1 MPPFLPVPWF
11 ARGRLRRRGQQIAT
25 VLARHGL
32 GSLMTQIG
40 LSDMALLNGWTRPL
54 QNVGLYVKDRY
65 SNAERFRLA
74 LTELDATFIKLG
86 QALSTR
92 PDLLPADW
100 IVELSKLQ
108 DAAPAAPFPQI
119 RDVIC
124 EELGSPPEEIFA
136 TFDSEPMASASIGQ
150 VHRATLKNGHRV
162 IVKVVRPGIPELCEQ
177 DLDILGG
184 MAEFAEGHS
193 QLGRDYDVAGLAD
206 EFAYRLRNELDYTV
220 EGSNADLFRRNF
232 AGDKGIYIPRV
243 YWRWTTQRVL
253 TMEWLD
259 GIKVSDLAALDAA
272 GIDRHAVAEN
282 AVRLMLR
289 EVFEFGFFHADPHP
303 GNVLVLAD
311 GSTGLLDFGMVGR
324 LTPKLQDILLRMI
337 LAIAA
342 NDAEGFTDEL
352 YSMGAVRMRTKRPA
366 LQRDLAHFLDRYVT
380 GSIKELATA
389 DAGREILSI
398 AFKHRLQLPSELI
411 MLIRVLTMSEGLG
424 VMLDPDFR
432 LFEFAEPYLK
442 KFWTERRSPTALAS
456 KIGKSALDA
465 TELAL
470 DLPHRVALLLEKIE
484 RGELDVTIHVEEI
497 STAVRQLQKMAN
509 RLAISILLGATIISF
524 GMILGVFRPS
534 FSDQYLGPMFLLG
547 FMFSLGLGA
556 WLMWSIWWSGRT

>member
-1 MPPFLPVPWF
+1 MPTLLSVPWF
-11 ARGRLRRRGQQIAT
+11 ARGRLRRREQQIAS

-32 GSLMTQIG
+32 GSLIAQIG
-40 LSDMALLNGWTRPL
+40 LSDMALLNVWTRPL
-54 QNVGLYVKDRY
+54 QNVGLYVKDQY

-100 IVELSKLQ
+100 ITELSKLQ
-108 DAAPAAPFPQI
+108 DAAPAAPFAQI

-124 EELGSPPEEIFA
+124 EELGSPPDAIFA
-136 TFDSEPMASASIGQ
+136 AFDPEPVASASIGQ

-177 DLDILGG
+177 DLEILGG

-206 EFAYRLRNELDYTV
+206 EFAYHLRNELDYAV
-220 EGSNADLFRRNF
+220 EGSNADIFRRNF
-232 AGDKGIYIPRV
+232 AGDQGIYIPRV
-243 YWRWTTQRVL
+243 YWQWTTPRVL

-259 GIKVSDLAALDAA
+259 GIKISDLAALDAA

-324 LTPKLQDILLRMI
+324 LTPKLQDILLQMI

-352 YSMGAVRMRTKRPA
+352 YSMGAVRTRTKRSA

-380 GSIKELATA
+380 GSIKDLATA

-411 MLIRVLTMSEGLG
+411 MLIRVLTMSEGMG

-432 LFEFAEPYLK
+432 LFEFAEPYLR
-442 KFWTERRSPTALAS
+442 KFWTEQRSPYALAS
-456 KIGKSALDA
+456 KIGRSAFDA

-470 DLPHRVALLLEKIE
+470 DLPHRAARLLEKIE
-484 RGELDVTIHVEEI
+484 RGEVDMSIRVEELN
-497 STAVRQLQKMAN
+497 TAMRQLQKMAN
-509 RLAISILLGATIISF
+509 RLAVSILLGATIVSF
-524 GMILGVFRPS
+524 GLILGVFRPS

-547 FMFSLGLGA
+547 FMFSLGFGA

>member
-1 MPPFLPVPWF
+1 M
-11 ARGRLRRRGQQIAT
+11 A
-25 VLARHGL
+25 
-32 GSLMTQIG
+32 QIG

-124 EELGSPPEEIFA
+124 EELGSPPEELFA
-136 TFDSEPMASASIGQ
+136 TFDPEPMASASIGQ

-177 DLDILGG
+177 DLEILGG

-206 EFAYRLRNELDYTV
+206 EFAYRLRNELDYAV
-220 EGSNADLFRRNF
+220 EGGNADLFRRNF

-243 YWRWTTQRVL
+243 YWQWTTQRVL
-253 TMEWLD
+253 TMDWLD

-289 EVFEFGFFHADPHP
+289 EIFEFGFFHADPHP

-311 GSTGLLDFGMVGR
+311 GSTGLIDFGMVGR

-337 LAIAA
+337 LAMAA

-352 YSMGAVRMRTKRPA
+352 YSMGAVRARTKRSA
-366 LQRDLAHFLDRYVT
+366 LQRDLAHFLDRYAT

-389 DAGREILSI
+389 DAGREILSV

-442 KFWTERRSPTALAS
+442 KFWTERRSPYALAS

-470 DLPHRVALLLEKIE
+470 DLPHRAALLLEKIE
-484 RGELDVTIHVEEI
+484 RGEVDMSIRVEEVN
-497 STAVRQLQKMAN
+497 TAIRQLQKMAN
-509 RLAISILLGATIISF
+509 RLAISILLGSTIISF